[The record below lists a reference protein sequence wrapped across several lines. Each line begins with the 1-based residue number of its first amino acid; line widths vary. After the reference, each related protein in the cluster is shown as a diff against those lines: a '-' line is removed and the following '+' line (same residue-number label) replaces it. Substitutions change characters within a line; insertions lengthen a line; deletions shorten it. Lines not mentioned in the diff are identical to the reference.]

1 MNYLILKNNME
12 KKINLRPVTYTTNTF
27 KVGAKNTAQQMFLLK
42 ALQVTSDPNELK
54 KMIGVRT
61 VAEVYRTLDKLAM
74 RKEYHAALSRS
85 GISFDFIV
93 DGLKAEAVA
102 GEKSA
107 DRIKALQVLLKSLG
121 LDKYDSD
128 AGASS
133 SWEDELMKSIEKDK
147 TKQIDAPT
155 AMDAEYE
162 VVTPEIPESMRKMR
176 EEEDRL
182 SKGIY
187 D

>member
-1 MNYLILKNNME
+1 MSE
-12 KKINLRPVTYTTNTF
+12 KIRLRPVTFTTNTYNRF
-27 KVGAKNTAQQMFLLK
+27 AQEKTKQLFLLK
-42 ALQVTSDPNELK
+42 ALKVTSDPKELRK
-54 KMIGVRT
+54 LIGVRS

-74 RKEYHAALSRS
+74 RKEYHAALARS

-93 DGLKAEAVA
+93 DGLKAEASG

-128 AGASS
+128 AAASS
-133 SWEDELMKSIEKDK
+133 SWEEELVKSIEKDK
-147 TKQIDAPT
+147 MKEIVAPKEEPQG
-155 AMDAEYE
+155 EYE
-162 VVTPEIPESMRKMR
+162 VNVPQIPDSMKKMR
-176 EEEDRL
+176 EEEDKL
-182 SKGIY
+182 MKGIY

>member
-1 MNYLILKNNME
+1 MSE
-12 KKINLRPVTYTTNTF
+12 KIRLRPVTYKTNTY
-27 KVGAKNTAQQMFLLK
+27 KSGAKNTTQQLFLLK
-42 ALQVTSDPNELK
+42 ALKITNDPNELR

-74 RKEYHAALSRS
+74 RKEYHEALNRS

-93 DGLKAEAVA
+93 EGLRNEAS
-102 GEKSA
+102 GGDKSA

-133 SWEDELMKSIEKDK
+133 SWEDELVKSLEKGK
-147 TKQIDAPT
+147 AQELSAPIV
-155 AMDAEYE
+155 DDEEYE
-162 VVTPEIPESMRKMR
+162 VKTPEVPEAMRKMR
-176 EEEDRL
+176 EEENKL

>member
-1 MNYLILKNNME
+1 ME

-27 KVGAKNTAQQMFLLK
+27 KVGAKNNAQQMFLLK
-42 ALQVTSDPNELK
+42 ALKVTNDPNELR

-93 DGLKAEAVA
+93 DGLRNEATGPGKA
-102 GEKSA
+102 A
-107 DRIKALQVLLKSLG
+107 DRIKALTVLLKSLG

-128 AGASS
+128 AGSSS

-155 AMDAEYE
+155 VVDVEYE
-162 VVTPEIPESMRKMR
+162 VATPEIPEAMRKMR
-176 EEEDRL
+176 EEENLL